1 MISTTHPFYLKRHQR
16 GKTVA
21 LIHKTTNGKSRHQS
35 IPNFHQSVNLEN
47 DTLKISIT
55 SKYRASPQEPLNIL
69 IERENAVLIG
79 NI

>member
-1 MISTTHPFYLKRHQR
+1 MYKRQI
-16 GKTVA
+16 KEEETVA

-35 IPNFHQSVNLEN
+35 IPNFHQSINLEN

-69 IERENAVLIG
+69 IEKENAVLIG

>member
-1 MISTTHPFYLKRHQR
+1 M
-16 GKTVA
+16 
-21 LIHKTTNGKSRHQS
+21 
-35 IPNFHQSVNLEN
+35 NLEN